1 MPKTYKYT
9 RPSQKKL
16 YNLEYHLERTDNL
29 RLRGKVGK
37 LINII
42 PAKYNYEVV
51 FTKRRIWFIRVNR
64 KLIQLIT
71 EKQRVLIKIR
81 TNQGWHEIKLPEWQ
95 NFIWLWDI
103 LEKQSI
109 LQNL

>member
-1 MPKTYKYT
+1 MTTTKYT

-29 RLRGKVGK
+29 RLRGKVSK
-37 LINII
+37 LVNII
-42 PAKYNYEVV
+42 PAKYSCEVK
-51 FTKRRIWFIRVNR
+51 FSKRRIWFIKDGKKFIHLV
-64 KLIQLIT
+64 I
-71 EKQRVLIKIR
+71 EKQRILLKVRI
-81 TNQGWHEIKLPEWQ
+81 NGGWHELKLPEWQ
-95 NFIWLWDI
+95 NFIWLWSI